1 MGRQVAV
8 RDETIIEALEATGG
22 LILQAAKLVKMPR
35 TSLSRRI
42 SGSPA
47 LKDKLGDI
55 RESNIDIA
63 ESKLME
69 LIGKGQP
76 SAIIFFLKCLGK
88 DRGYVERVET
98 TGKDGADLVLP
109 IVAPPR
115 ATDMDEWLQQN
126 RKEAAAA

>member
-1 MGRQVAV
+1 
-8 RDETIIEALEATGG
+8 
-22 LILQAAKLVKMPR
+22 MPR

-42 SGSPA
+42 SGSSA

>member
-22 LILQAAKLVKMPR
+22 LILHAAKLVKMPR

-42 SGSPA
+42 SGSSA